1 MAEGEEVTISY
12 VPRSAPRAARR
23 EALRRLHGFVCGCAR
38 CGPARDEGATAAGAD
53 AAAKAEAAEREREKQ
68 QQWLSAELAQCGAP
82 LWRLRPEERCAR
94 VEAVLA
100 STAAAERGPFA
111 MWEVTLLLGHVSALA
126 GRADQARRSYAE
138 ACTLAAALYG
148 PASHRAKAVAAFAG
162 GRGAASEREVIAF
175 ETLRAAP
182 AFARWSGLPESVWQ
196 RWRRPIRAEATAG
209 KSVAELAADLAEL
222 GRRALAAAE
231 AATPASEAPAARPSD
246 GAK

>member
-1 MAEGEEVTISY
+1 
-12 VPRSAPRAARR
+12 
-23 EALRRLHGFVCGCAR
+23 VCGCAR
-38 CGPARDEGATAAGAD
+38 CGPARDEGSTAAGAD

-138 ACTLAAALYG
+138 ACTLAAALFG